1 MRVES
6 SFPALIGSEHSISHS
21 TGSSP
26 SSFFAQLSFGKGPT
40 PSYHLT
46 LNSSPIDWVEKWKY
60 LGVSL
65 LHGRRFTCC
74 VEETL
79 KKFYRSLN
87 SILRVDGQS
96 DDMIMLRL
104 IESHCVPV
112 LSYAIEVIN
121 ISNKKNFSK
130 MRAAYNAVFRK
141 LFHYSYRESVTDLQ
155 HILYR
160 PTWEELIEKRK
171 SNFLK
176 KISLLP
182 TDSLARAICT

>member
-1 MRVES
+1 M
-6 SFPALIGSEHSISHS
+6 
-21 TGSSP
+21 
-26 SSFFAQLSFGKGPT
+26 
-40 PSYHLT
+40 
-46 LNSSPIDWVEKWKY
+46 
-60 LGVSL
+60 
-65 LHGRRFTCC
+65 
-74 VEETL
+74 EETL
-79 KKFYRSLN
+79 KKFYRSLH

-104 IESHCVPV
+104 IESNCVPV

-121 ISNKKNFSK
+121 ISNKKHFSK

-155 HILYR
+155 HMLCR

-182 TDSLARAICT
+182 TDSLAHAICTWLCITLSVSIYLTYDLHRLLLFCSLCYTILCELHVILQKARKIWDRSLMST